1 MTHLPSI
8 SLATDGVMYDFRL
21 VLLFASGWISS
32 TLYSFFSFGP
42 SLGDWGCVYDT
53 YEYGLILACVSL
65 MLYILLQCLDDTPI
79 SR

>member
-1 MTHLPSI
+1 MTLPPFDLSCNGWRCVQFPACA
-8 SLATDGVMYDFRL
+8 SFCQRVDFFYFIFI
-21 VLLFASGWISS
+21 LFFWSV
-32 TLYSFFSFGP
+32 P
-42 SLGDWGCVYDT
+42 GDWGCVYDT